1 MDDDGVVK
9 WEAAASAAAAAE
21 KQDGEEEGRGAR
33 STTTVV
39 AAFNTISSN
48 DGDADGDGTNNL
60 LLGAKAGGGG
70 GDGGGMQVFG
80 GMQRLEGAVG
90 IASALAAAATPPR
103 QRRAMPAPSIMPPP
117 PSAISA
123 GAVATSTATGNRGS
137 GTKDIGKSVYA
148 DPNHITSSSSEMHND
163 PTGKTT
169 HNAPLMCMVLLL
181 ILILIVMTFIANA
194 STPSIGYLTRPTRA
208 VVEEQSKRVLQLL
221 AAKDAELSALQSRF
235 ALVMADSQTLAVQA
249 EKRERKH
256 AGLVKDLEALERAE
270 VARLTKRSGGDPA
283 EAAADRQRLDLHARV
298 ADLLEQLAVAGV
310 EASRQRKLNA
320 ALSEKCEAMESAASR
335 DAISRST
342 ADRAMQALHK
352 EFEDLRVEMVRLVD
366 ATERS
371 EAAGSNRNKAL
382 AATSETLK
390 SELGAMKASLESADV
405 ELLAASRR
413 AEASAREAEALR
425 GREAQRLLLEDKSLQ
440 SHGGAGRVPQSPS
453 GKGLTQEDL
462 LESCDNTGNN
472 VVDADRSQ
480 DVIHAL
486 EQELGPLRDRLLQCE
501 AKLRSTEIDARRRL
515 VRTKEHATD
524 AAFRLEAAL
533 DAALVGEQ
541 HAVALSASR
550 AEQLKMLAAARAK
563 EQTAAAQKQAA
574 LHTEHALSQ
583 AKVSKLAATVVGLQ
597 RELAASAAARDR
609 MAARE
614 SQAVARL
621 HKLELA
627 QAVGPV
633 SSARPHAADAGA
645 TAASTGMRGAS
656 SAPPS
661 APSSSTAAHLELVG
675 EVAELRK
682 HAANADAEIAGLIA
696 RLEID
701 RDSASSR
708 ESALL
713 RREAKE
719 TVERKMGS
727 LTSALNAAQLT
738 VGELQVTVEERNR
751 QVLELERACTQLQRE
766 SEERL
771 WEQSVLIPPNAT
783 SAATML
789 GGVAQSSKSSNVGGS
804 SNSSSRRNAM
814 PEASGGAVSRGIRAE
829 NIVAGNSLWRR
840 VESHL
845 SAQEP
850 LNFETLAAAVW
861 RLTWR
866 NTAVERLAAWALEEL
881 ETATVNGEAFKARLH
896 EATLDLQRKDV
907 LCHSVVQ
914 QQVVASL
921 QKNCADLSLQL
932 GVATATIARRDHE
945 LEQAH
950 SRETWALKRAR
961 LLQRLSPMSST
972 FNAGADAEAAGVAG
986 NTLDGDGY
994 DGCDG
999 VAGIASVERGRG
1011 RAGSS
1016 SVAAAAAANVASG
1029 MSKVFSDRSKM
1040 QDQQRENQL
1049 GVLRELLL
1057 HETSIEAALAR
1068 QELAVETIGGSSS
1081 NKVEHVV
1088 DQVAA
1093 LEALVVT
1100 LAATNDH
1107 FAHAIEVVLSGK
1119 LPPADTRERAR
1130 QVLAAA
1136 PRSLCTAAPRIAAH
1150 PTGTPT
1156 VAATAKSTPT
1166 IPKVS
1171 AGSAPP
1177 NDEFPP
1183 SHALG
1188 STKLKVKA
1196 KAKARAVA
1204 AEKRAE
1210 AAAAAKI
1217 AASQLAALK
1226 AELAAAETKTEHV
1239 EVQCVELK
1247 RERDRDR
1254 ARKDALIQGLRDKLA
1269 ASQAEV
1275 ASAHDASATH
1285 RGKLQRLETKR
1296 GGDHAVIAGLRQK
1309 VEQLSAEAGSIVA
1322 HRDLL
1327 SESRS
1332 KASQLQDKLARKA
1345 AQAEAAVAK
1354 CTALAA
1360 ELAARDEASQNA
1372 KAAAQAQKKSKSE
1385 CKRLRNLLAEA
1396 DASRAA
1402 DATLVHAQ
1410 EVQIAQL
1417 KHRNTLL
1424 QTKTPP
1430 KKPASIDSETQ
1441 TNACGGGGRGGGRGG
1456 GGRGGGGR
1464 GGGMGGGGDDGGRV
1478 GGADGE
1484 GRGASLATDDV
1495 IDNVKAILNL
1505 TDAEYAALVE

>member
-1 MDDDGVVK
+1 
-9 WEAAASAAAAAE
+9 
-21 KQDGEEEGRGAR
+21 
-33 STTTVV
+33 
-39 AAFNTISSN
+39 
-48 DGDADGDGTNNL
+48 
-60 LLGAKAGGGG
+60 
-70 GDGGGMQVFG
+70 
-80 GMQRLEGAVG
+80 
-90 IASALAAAATPPR
+90 
-103 QRRAMPAPSIMPPP
+103 
-117 PSAISA
+117 
-123 GAVATSTATGNRGS
+123 
-137 GTKDIGKSVYA
+137 
-148 DPNHITSSSSEMHND
+148 
-163 PTGKTT
+163 
-169 HNAPLMCMVLLL
+169 
-181 ILILIVMTFIANA
+181 
-194 STPSIGYLTRPTRA
+194 
-208 VVEEQSKRVLQLL
+208 
-221 AAKDAELSALQSRF
+221 
-235 ALVMADSQTLAVQA
+235 
-249 EKRERKH
+249 
-256 AGLVKDLEALERAE
+256 
-270 VARLTKRSGGDPA
+270 
-283 EAAADRQRLDLHARV
+283 
-298 ADLLEQLAVAGV
+298 
-310 EASRQRKLNA
+310 
-320 ALSEKCEAMESAASR
+320 
-335 DAISRST
+335 
-342 ADRAMQALHK
+342 
-352 EFEDLRVEMVRLVD
+352 
-366 ATERS
+366 
-371 EAAGSNRNKAL
+371 
-382 AATSETLK
+382 
-390 SELGAMKASLESADV
+390 
-405 ELLAASRR
+405 
-413 AEASAREAEALR
+413 
-425 GREAQRLLLEDKSLQ
+425 
-440 SHGGAGRVPQSPS
+440 
-453 GKGLTQEDL
+453 
-462 LESCDNTGNN
+462 
-472 VVDADRSQ
+472 
-480 DVIHAL
+480 
-486 EQELGPLRDRLLQCE
+486 
-501 AKLRSTEIDARRRL
+501 
-515 VRTKEHATD
+515 
-524 AAFRLEAAL
+524 
-533 DAALVGEQ
+533 
-541 HAVALSASR
+541 
-550 AEQLKMLAAARAK
+550 
-563 EQTAAAQKQAA
+563 
-574 LHTEHALSQ
+574 
-583 AKVSKLAATVVGLQ
+583 
-597 RELAASAAARDR
+597 
-609 MAARE
+609 
-614 SQAVARL
+614 
-621 HKLELA
+621 
-627 QAVGPV
+627 
-633 SSARPHAADAGA
+633 
-645 TAASTGMRGAS
+645 
-656 SAPPS
+656 
-661 APSSSTAAHLELVG
+661 
-675 EVAELRK
+675 
-682 HAANADAEIAGLIA
+682 
-696 RLEID
+696 
-701 RDSASSR
+701 
-708 ESALL
+708 
-713 RREAKE
+713 
-719 TVERKMGS
+719 MGS

-850 LNFETLAAAVW
+850 LNFETVIEATAGSRVEPASTLTTSATAPSASTAQPRLVPSPLLSSSSLPAPSSTPTAKLAAAVW

-1068 QELAVETIGGSSS
+1068 QELAVETIGGSSG
-1081 NKVEHVV
+1081 NKVENVV

-1417 KHRNTLL
+1417 KHRNMLL
-1424 QTKTPP
+1424 QTKIPP

-1484 GRGASLATDDV
+1484 GCGASLATDDV